1 MRSRS
6 FERTPWRNSWA
17 FGPSTSSSPMCETSK
32 TPASLRTAR
41 CSGMTPSYCTG
52 ISQPAK
58 GTRRAPSATCRSWIG
73 VRRSVCTTRRMLP
86 PRVLVARG
94 LLAEEGGHFE
104 LFVRHLE
111 ALAFALAVLR
121 RPRGRLFLRH
131 CRAPAAPV
139 RLRTEACCDH
149 RDPDLVLERVVDH
162 RTEDHVGVLIRCAGD
177 DLGRLVHLEQ
187 SHVGWTADVQEDSR
201 RALDGRLEQR
211 RRDRGVRGLSRTV
224 LPRRGADS
232 HQ

>member
-6 FERTPWRNSWA
+6 FERTPWRNSCA

-32 TPASLRTAR
+32 TPASARTAR

-58 GTRRAPSATCRSWIG
+58 GTRRAPSATCRSWSG

-111 ALAFALAVLR
+111 ALALALALAVLR
-121 RPRGRLFLRH
+121 RPRRRLLLRH
-131 CRAPAAPV
+131 RCAAATPV
-139 RLRTEACCDH
+139 RLRAEACCDH
-149 RDPDLVLERVVDH
+149 RDSNLVVQRAVDDC
-162 RTEDHVGVLIRCAGD
+162 TEDDVGVLIRCAGD
-177 DLGRLVHLEQ
+177 DLGRFVHLEQ
-187 SHVGWTADVQEDSR
+187 PHVGWAADVQEDSR
-201 RALDGRLEQR
+201 RALDGRFEQGR
-211 RRDRGVRGLSRTV
+211 GDCGVRCL
-224 LPRRGADS
+224 
-232 HQ
+232 